1 MSNIC
6 GGVKEERE
14 PTEAETA
21 IALGLRSD
29 VENQLNR
36 KFKHFRP
43 VSIRTQIVAG
53 INYFFKVMVDEDDF
67 IHLRVF
73 KNLQNETQLHGV
85 QHEVIRF
92 NHYYLQNI
100 SKKLCDCFLK
110 KFIKWNRSV
119 KTSVHFAY
127 CLLSTLLK
135 RCVIHLIFPC
145 RSVSELSTF

>member
-53 INYFFKVMVDEDDF
+53 INYFFKVM
-67 IHLRVF
+67 
-73 KNLQNETQLHGV
+73 NETQLHGV
-85 QHEVIRF
+85 QHG
-92 NHYYLQNI
+92 
-100 SKKLCDCFLK
+100 KKHSDKLEYF
-110 KFIKWNRSV
+110 
-119 KTSVHFAY
+119 
-127 CLLSTLLK
+127 
-135 RCVIHLIFPC
+135 
-145 RSVSELSTF
+145 